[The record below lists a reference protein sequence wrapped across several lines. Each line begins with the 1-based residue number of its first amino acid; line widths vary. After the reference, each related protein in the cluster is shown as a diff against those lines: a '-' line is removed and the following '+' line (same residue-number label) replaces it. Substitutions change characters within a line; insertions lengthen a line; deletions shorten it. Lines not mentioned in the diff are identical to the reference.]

1 MGLRWI
7 GLYNS
12 DKGTNINMATIR
24 NKLDTSRASGKE
36 SILIEDMWYVFQIIS
51 MWCDKCHG
59 KSTMWEIKC
68 DVWNVTNAIWK
79 MQYKKCNVK
88 NKLWHMKY
96 DKCIESKAIR

>member
-51 MWCDKCHG
+51 MWCDKY
-59 KSTMWEIKC
+59 
-68 DVWNVTNAIWK
+68 NVTNAMGK
-79 MQYKKCNVK
+79 VQCEK
-88 NKLWHMKY
+88 
-96 DKCIESKAIR
+96 